1 MSQSNSTHRQT
12 LTKMITDHASQGP
25 RQTFTKKTFPTS
37 CQIKMQCVKMIPH
50 FIVHYWVS
58 ARALIIITAL
68 WLSFLQCYC
77 IQWCADQYLLS
88 RFTTRIVSKPNVST
102 FPIMFY
108 AQNLSLTVLVTYLV
122 SWVKLNC
129 SPTELQCTSLQ
140 AAGWC
145 SLGNTFSAFLHP
157 YHASARKLIGWFLNF
172 GSAHS

>member
-1 MSQSNSTHRQT
+1 MSQSNSTHRHY
-12 LTKMITDHASQGP
+12 LKWSLITHHKDLDKLLRRRLFQHLVRLKCSVSKWSLILLSITECRHAL
-25 RQTFTKKTFPTS
+25 
-37 CQIKMQCVKMIPH
+37 M
-50 FIVHYWVS
+50 
-58 ARALIIITAL
+58 IIITAL

-88 RFTTRIVSKPNVST
+88 RFTTRIVSRPNVST